1 MKNYD
6 KISQKKVKLK
16 LGDIGGKQQPFDVNL
31 DDKLRLAIDPKK
43 QKFSRHCTLDENKQ
57 IGSFKP

>member
-1 MKNYD
+1 M
-6 KISQKKVKLK
+6 KLK
-16 LGDIGGKQQPFDVNL
+16 LGDIGGKQEPFEVNL
-31 DDKLRLAIDPKK
+31 DDKLRLAIDPKR